1 MRHVLCRATACVVFG
16 GTLLPSGHQVHY
28 FNAIA
33 SAAAQPVPPTQ
44 AQVEL
49 DNDAVLVLRLR
60 MAPGERTAMH
70 DLTARLVI
78 WLTDAHL
85 RDIHADGTI
94 TEYRRTAGQAD
105 WVPAQRHAGK
115 NLSGRPIE
123 FLAVV
128 PKAGRQFPP
137 AELHQE
143 HR

>member
-1 MRHVLCRATACVVFG
+1 MRLTSCRIAVCVVFAA
-16 GTLLPSGHQVHY
+16 TLFAAPHQPRHVEL
-28 FNAIA
+28 IVP
-33 SAAAQPVPPTQ
+33 AAAQTMPPAQ

-60 MAPGERTAMH
+60 MAPGERTPMH
-70 DLTARLVI
+70 DLTDRLVI

-85 RDIHADGTI
+85 RDTSGDGTVI
-94 TEYRRTAGQAD
+94 EYRRTAGQTD
-105 WVPAQRHAGK
+105 WVPAQRHAGE

-128 PKAGRQFPP
+128 PKASRQSPP
-137 AELHQE
+137 VGAHHE